1 MTDEIKEKPGVDLD
15 QVNELI
21 QSVDKKLN
29 DYAPKQLTEEEQA
42 EADALQEA
50 KIARAARKALDEKDQ
65 ERSNAEIAR
74 ERMDAL
80 RDSVIKSAKLD
91 KENFDE
97 EFFQDQISVEVSKAM
112 ALAKASGKSMTWKEV
127 SDKVVSKIKSIRGIT
142 DEDSDEE
149 TEDSE
154 DDSETETKSKKKTF
168 TGFGNLKDDT
178 EIQGIREDASKLD
191 KLYSEA
197 KKYESEGKQIPTEI
211 VDKLRTVKDQ
221 ISMKAN
227 SLPKEK
233 RDKFWALY
241 PHE

>member
-1 MTDEIKEKPGVDLD
+1 MTDDTKEKPGVDLD

-42 EADALQEA
+42 KAAEAEEA
-50 KIARAARKALDEKDQ
+50 KIARAARKALDEKDL
-65 ERSNAEIAR
+65 ERSNAEKAR
-74 ERMDAL
+74 ERIDGL
-80 RDSVIKSAKLD
+80 RETVIKSAKLD

-112 ALAKASGKSMTWKEV
+112 AVAKASGKQVSWKDV
-127 SDKVVSKIKSIRGIT
+127 SDNVVAKIKKIRGIT
-142 DEDSDEE
+142 GEDSEEE

-154 DDSETETKSKKKTF
+154 DYSETKAKKKF
-168 TGFGNLKDDT
+168 TGFGNLKDDA
-178 EIQGIREDASKLD
+178 EIQDIQADASQLD
-191 KLYSEA
+191 KLYSQA

-227 SLPKEK
+227 SLPREK
-233 RDKFWALY
+233 RDKFWSLY